1 MKDGLTTKGYY
12 WMIQDEMEPVVVYY
26 DGIWIDLIG
35 DGKAYHVQAKR
46 FNESK
51 FKGPLKPPK

>member
-1 MKDGLTTKGYY
+1 MKAGLNAKGYY
-12 WMIQDEMEPVVVYY
+12 WMIQEGMEKVVVYY

-46 FNESK
+46 FNEAK